1 MTISNA
7 DIQDWKAN
15 PVTKAIQKKLAE
27 AGVESLGEISI
38 MGTCDET
45 GMRAAENI
53 GFSNGCFAWS
63 DAVDQLEGDSE

>member
-7 DIQDWKAN
+7 DIQDRKAN

-27 AGVESLGEISI
+27 AGVDSLGQIAI

-45 GMRAAENI
+45 GMRTAESI
-53 GFSNGCFAWS
+53 GFSNGCFAWVE
-63 DAVDQLEGDSE
+63 AVDQLKGDSE